1 MYGGARRWARARPI
15 CACIYTT
22 LVKQQMQRREIE
34 KKKKS
39 RHRIWLVEEKIKFCM
54 LIHNNM
60 GKAIENLSILCFML
74 HFWNGA
80 RARHLFKCSFVS
92 QHLHLLSGFFFSF
105 SYSLLRRPLIFF
117 SFFEWMPT
125 TTTMTCTDFSV
136 HKCRLLTGTLPIP
149 LLNSTAFLSIFRC
162 CCCCCF
168 SFPYVRT
175 LVQLSKSHSVSLFL
189 FCLPIEKYFVV
200 KKNTQFNG
208 GSFLSSYGSRPS
220 LFQFHII
227 HTHTYV
233 HDS

>member
-92 QHLHLLSGFFFSF
+92 QHLHLLSGFFFF
-105 SYSLLRRPLIFF
+105 HFLIHFYGGLWFF
-117 SFFEWMPT
+117 
-125 TTTMTCTDFSV
+125 
-136 HKCRLLTGTLPIP
+136 
-149 LLNSTAFLSIFRC
+149 FLSLNECRQQQRWHVLIFRC
-162 CCCCCF
+162 TSAGYLPALYPFHC
-168 SFPYVRT
+168 ST
-175 LVQLSKSHSVSLFL
+175 QLLF
-189 FCLPIEKYFVV
+189 FQFFVV
-200 KKNTQFNG
+200 VVVA
-208 GSFLSSYGSRPS
+208 SR
-220 LFQFHII
+220 FR
-227 HTHTYV
+227 TYE
-233 HDS
+233 H